1 MAKRAKRRRTGRIK
15 SFAPLMELP
24 GIRQKSGSRHTIH
37 NTGSNICYT
46 PYIVCNIPPN
56 PAHICKLISIACLC
70 RQFAHFWGSQLV
82 ASAICKLHLRLY
94 FILPTKIHCKKVKS
108 STFSNPILKILWE
121 EVRLSCSN
129 TPFYTLAESILL
141 SVRSLQPIE
150 GDVFDP
156 IKYICS

>member
-1 MAKRAKRRRTGRIK
+1 MKLLDIREKYRKKRYGKMSKRAKRRRTGRIK

-94 FILPTKIHCKKVKS
+94 FILPTKIHKNTLQKG
-108 STFSNPILKILWE
+108 E
-121 EVRLSCSN
+121 ELDVLVSH
-129 TPFYTLAESILL
+129 FKGFLG
-141 SVRSLQPIE
+141 RS
-150 GDVFDP
+150 
-156 IKYICS
+156 